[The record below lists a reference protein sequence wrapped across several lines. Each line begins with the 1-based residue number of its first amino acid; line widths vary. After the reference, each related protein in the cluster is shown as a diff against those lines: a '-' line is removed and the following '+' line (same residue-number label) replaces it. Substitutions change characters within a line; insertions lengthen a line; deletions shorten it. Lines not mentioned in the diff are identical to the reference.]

1 MTKCAEMFANFDDIE
16 SLSFMKNVTNI
27 MFNLILIWVFSDTVM
42 KLVKKVLNVEEKAEN
57 LQLNSMYKFQIK
69 NISKRS

>member
-1 MTKCAEMFANFDDIE
+1 MFANFDDIE

-27 MFNLILIWVFSDTVM
+27 MFNLILIWFFSDTVM